1 MKKTKIYLLS
11 QTYEIEMEEEFYE
24 YIKDDIEK
32 ISSLKSLKELL
43 NLLLMCKYETYK
55 NDIKMNKIIKKLEI

>member
-1 MKKTKIYLLS
+1 MKKIKISILS
-11 QTYEIEMEEEFYE
+11 QVYEIEIEEEFYE

-32 ISSLKSLKELL
+32 INSLSIKELL

-55 NDIKMNKIIKKLEI
+55 NDIKMNKLLKKLEI